1 MADPVVGITNGVPTS
16 GTGTITTLGLTIP
29 PATSTTSGVQ
39 GGPMVQGAVTTS
51 APTYTTGQ
59 IDPLSL
65 TTAGALRVDSSA
77 VTQPV
82 SGTFWQATQ
91 PVSGTVT
98 ANQGGSNWT
107 VNVAQINGVTPLM
120 GNGVTGTG
128 SQRVTI
134 ASDNTAFSVNAIQS
148 GTWNIGTLTS
158 ITNTVNV
165 ASATAPASTMNSASA
180 TGGIASAMAAVFDD
194 VTPTAITENNFGY
207 VRMSANRNQYATIRD
222 AAGNERGVN
231 VTSANALV
239 VDASAT
245 TQPVSGTVT
254 VTQATAA
261 NLNATVTG
269 TVAATQSGNWTNR
282 IVGNAGAT
290 LDVASSQNVA
300 MPTNMLVVGGEFNT
314 SPTAITSG
322 NASPLQLNGSGSLRV
337 DGSGVT
343 QPVSGTFWQA
353 TQPVS
358 GTVTANQ
365 GGAPW
370 SENQTQL
377 NGVALGSPSNYG
389 TSPGAVSVQGVNAF
403 VTNTVTVSGT
413 VTANQGTPPWLVG
426 GDVASGSADSGNPV
440 KIGGIA
446 AGLTANP
453 TPVTVGQRVN
463 AYVDKVG
470 RQIVAGSPRAL
481 KVSTYTTLT
490 TTTETTIIG
499 ATVSA
504 FNDLYSLIITNSSA
518 TATFVDIRNTTG
530 GAVVM
535 TIAAPAGDTR
545 GFTVP
550 VDSAM
555 NQSTANTNWTA
566 QLRTA
571 VTSINITAMAATTV

>member
-29 PATSTTSGVQ
+29 PAASTTSGVQ
-39 GGPMVQGAVTTS
+39 GGPMVQGAVTTG

-180 TGGIASAMAAVFDD
+180 TAGIASAMAAVFDD

-207 VRMSANRNQYATIRD
+207 VRMSANRNQYTTIRD

-231 VTSANALV
+231 VSAGNALL

-254 VTQATAA
+254 ATQSGTWTVQPGNTANTTAWLVTGTGGTFPATQSGTWNITNISGTVSLPTGAATSANQPTAAAIGSTTSGQTGNLAMGAVTTAAPSYTTATTNNLSLTTAGALRVDGSAVTQPVSLTS
-261 NLNATVTG
+261 TTITG
-269 TVAATQSGNWTNR
+269 TVAATQSGTWT
-282 IVGNAGAT
+282 
-290 LDVASSQNVA
+290 
-300 MPTNMLVVGGEFNT
+300 
-314 SPTAITSG
+314 
-322 NASPLQLNGSGSLRV
+322 
-337 DGSGVT
+337 
-343 QPVSGTFWQA
+343 
-353 TQPVS
+353 
-358 GTVTANQ
+358 
-365 GGAPW
+365 
-370 SENQTQL
+370 
-377 NGVALGSPSNYG
+377 
-389 TSPGAVSVQGVNAF
+389 VQ
-403 VTNTVTVSGT
+403 
-413 VTANQGTPPWLVG
+413 QGTPPWLVG

-504 FNDLYSLIITNSSA
+504 FNDLYSLVITNSSA
-518 TATFVDIRNTTG
+518 TSTFVDIRNTTG

-571 VTSINITAMAATTV
+571 VTSVNITAMAATTV